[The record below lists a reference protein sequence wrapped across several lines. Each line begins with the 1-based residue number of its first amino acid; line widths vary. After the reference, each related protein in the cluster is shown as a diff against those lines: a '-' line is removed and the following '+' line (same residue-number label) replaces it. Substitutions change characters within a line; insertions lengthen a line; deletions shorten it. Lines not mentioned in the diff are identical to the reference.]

1 MKLNKNSNCPCGSN
15 RLYKDCC
22 KIYHK
27 GIVPKTSLELMKA
40 RFSAYVI
47 GDAEFI
53 MRTTHPQNEQ
63 FRTSPKQWRSEILY
77 FSKTTH
83 LEELKILKFEEDEH
97 NGFVEFNLIFIQDN
111 VASRLHE
118 KSYFVKS
125 NEEWLYIKGEFVF
138 SQLS

>member
-27 GIVPKTSLELMKA
+27 GVVPKTSLELMKA

-77 FSKTTH
+77 FSKVTQ

>member
-40 RFSAYVI
+40 RFSAYAI

-53 MRTTHPQNEQ
+53 IKTTHPQNEQ
-63 FRTSPKQWRSEILY
+63 FRASTKQWKSEILY
-77 FSKTTH
+77 FSKITQ
-83 LEELKILKFEEDEH
+83 LEELKILKFEEGEH
-97 NGFVEFNLIFIQDN
+97 NGFVEFNLIFIQN
-111 VASRLHE
+111 NIASRLHE
-118 KSYFVKS
+118 KSYFLKS
-125 NEEWLYIKGEFVF
+125 GDEWLYSKGEFEF
-138 SQLS
+138 SELS